1 MNKVL
6 RNSWA
11 LFLGM
16 GCIMMAYGF
25 QGSLLG
31 VRAVQEEFSLTSTG
45 FMMSGYFVG
54 YFIGAATIPNIISRV
69 GHIRVFAAFA
79 SLSSLVILMHSII
92 VNPLVWFFLRVLTG
106 ISMVCIYTVAESW
119 LNDRSSNK
127 NRGSVLSIYMVILYG
142 TMGIG
147 MFLLNFSSPLNFQ
160 PFILVSVI
168 TSAALIPIL
177 LTKKKPPTFKK
188 IQAMNLKDLY
198 EASPFGMI
206 SSLFYGTMGIG
217 MFLLNFSS
225 PLNFQPFIL
234 VSVITSIA
242 LIPILLTKKKPPTF
256 KRIKVM
262 TLKDL
267 YESSPF
273 GMVSSFFYGTI
284 QAALFTLLAVYA
296 TSMNFTI
303 LEISIVTFLLAISGA
318 ISQFPVGKISDMY
331 DRRKVIVF
339 SSFGAAAFAIF
350 TILVTRQMYLPGE
363 LATSKTWFYIFL
375 VLFSFCSLPM
385 FSLIL
390 AHTNDFIPKEKFV
403 AAGAGLQF
411 VFGLGAMS
419 GPFLC
424 SIFMDLVGPN
434 GFFVF
439 LFFFNSVIGLFGM
452 YRMKVRK
459 TVENPDSQ
467 FVAMPQTITPAGIE
481 LNPSTEHIEEPYS
494 DKVKEILERKG
505 VKYKKEDEQLKT
517 DNQVN

>member
-6 RNSWA
+6 KNSWA

-16 GCIMMAYGF
+16 GFIMMAYGF

-31 VRAVQEEFSLTSTG
+31 VRAVQEEFSLTATG
-45 FMMSGYFVG
+45 FMMSGYFIG

-79 SLSSLVILMHSII
+79 SLASLIILVHSILI
-92 VNPLVWFFLRVLTG
+92 HPFIWFLLRVLTG

-142 TMGIG
+142 SMGIG
-147 MFLLNFSSPLNFQ
+147 MFLLNFSTPKNFE

-168 TSAALIPIL
+168 TSVALIPIL

-188 IQAMNLKDLY
+188 INVMSFSELY
-198 EASPFGMI
+198 
-206 SSLFYGTMGIG
+206 
-217 MFLLNFSS
+217 
-225 PLNFQPFIL
+225 
-234 VSVITSIA
+234 
-242 LIPILLTKKKPPTF
+242 K
-256 KRIKVM
+256 
-262 TLKDL
+262 
-267 YESSPF
+267 SSPF

-284 QAALFTLLAVYA
+284 QSALFTLLAVYA

-303 LEISIVTFLLAISGA
+303 LEVSIVTFLLAVSGA
-318 ISQFPVGKISDMY
+318 VAQFPVGKISDVY
-331 DRRKVIVF
+331 DRRKVIIA
-339 SSFGAAAFAIF
+339 STFGAAIFAII
-350 TILVTRQMYLPGE
+350 TIFVSGQMYLPDG
-363 LATSKTWFYIFL
+363 LATSKTWFYIFFI
-375 VLFSFCSLPM
+375 LFSFCSLPM

-390 AHTNDFIPKEKFV
+390 AHTNDYITKDKFV

-411 VFGLGAMS
+411 TFGLGAIS

-424 SIFMDLVGPN
+424 SIFMDLVGSN

-439 LFFFNSVIGLFGM
+439 LFFFHSLIGAFGI
-452 YRMKVRK
+452 YRMRVRE

-481 LNPSTEHIEEPYS
+481 LNPTTEPIEEPI
-494 DKVKEILERKG
+494 KEENIEIK
-505 VKYKKEDEQLKT
+505 
-517 DNQVN
+517 

>member
-1 MNKVL
+1 MSKVL
-6 RNSWA
+6 KNSWA

-54 YFIGAATIPNIISRV
+54 YFIGAATIPNIISSV

-142 TMGIG
+142 SMGIG

-168 TSAALIPIL
+168 TSL
-177 LTKKKPPTFKK
+177 
-188 IQAMNLKDLY
+188 
-198 EASPFGMI
+198 
-206 SSLFYGTMGIG
+206 
-217 MFLLNFSS
+217 
-225 PLNFQPFIL
+225 
-234 VSVITSIA
+234 A

-339 SSFGAAAFAIF
+339 ATFGAAAFAII
-350 TILVTRQMYLPGE
+350 TILVTRQMYLPGG

-375 VLFSFCSLPM
+375 VLF
-385 FSLIL
+385 
-390 AHTNDFIPKEKFV
+390 
-403 AAGAGLQF
+403 
-411 VFGLGAMS
+411 
-419 GPFLC
+419 
-424 SIFMDLVGPN
+424 
-434 GFFVF
+434 
-439 LFFFNSVIGLFGM
+439 
-452 YRMKVRK
+452 
-459 TVENPDSQ
+459 
-467 FVAMPQTITPAGIE
+467 
-481 LNPSTEHIEEPYS
+481 
-494 DKVKEILERKG
+494 
-505 VKYKKEDEQLKT
+505 
-517 DNQVN
+517 

>member
-1 MNKVL
+1 MNKIL
-6 RNSWA
+6 KNSWA

-16 GCIMMAYGF
+16 GFIMMAYGF

-79 SLSSLVILMHSII
+79 SLASLVILIHSII
-92 VNPLVWFFLRVLTG
+92 INPFVWFLLRVMTG

-127 NRGSVLSIYMVILYG
+127 NRGSILSIYMVVLYG

-147 MFLLNFSSPLNFQ
+147 MFLLNFSSPKNFQ

-177 LTKKKPPTFKK
+177 LTKKKPPNFKK
-188 IQAMNLKDLY
+188 ITGLSLKDLY
-198 EASPFGMI
+198 DASPLG
-206 SSLFYGTMGIG
+206 
-217 MFLLNFSS
+217 
-225 PLNFQPFIL
+225 
-234 VSVITSIA
+234 A
-242 LIPILLTKKKPPTF
+242 
-256 KRIKVM
+256 
-262 TLKDL
+262 
-267 YESSPF
+267 
-273 GMVSSFFYGTI
+273 VSSFFYGTI
-284 QAALFTLLAVYA
+284 QSALFTLIAVYA

-303 LEISIVTFLLAISGA
+303 LEISIVTFLLAVSGSIA
-318 ISQFPVGKISDMY
+318 QFPIGKLSDIY
-331 DRRKVIVF
+331 DRRKVLVI
-339 SSFGAAAFAIF
+339 SSFGAALFAVIS
-350 TILVTRQMYLPGE
+350 IIVSRQMYLPDG
-363 LATSKTWFYIFL
+363 LATSKTLFYFFFI
-375 VLFSFCSLPM
+375 LFSFCSLPM

-390 AHTNDFIPKEKFV
+390 AHTNDNIAKEKFV

-411 VFGLGAMS
+411 IFGLGAMS

-424 SIFMDLVGPN
+424 SLFMDFVGPN

-439 LFFFNSVIGLFGM
+439 LFFFHSVIGFFGI
-452 YRMKVRK
+452 YRMSVRK
-459 TVENPDSQ
+459 TIENPDSQ

-505 VKYKKEDEQLKT
+505 VKYKKTETQK
-517 DNQVN
+517 Q

>member
-6 RNSWA
+6 KNSWA

-16 GCIMMAYGF
+16 GFLMMAYGF

-31 VRAVQEEFSLTSTG
+31 VRAVQEEFSLTATG

-79 SLSSLVILMHSII
+79 SLASLVILVHSILI
-92 VNPLVWFFLRVLTG
+92 NPFVWFLLRVLTG

-127 NRGSVLSIYMVILYG
+127 NRGSILSIYMVVLYG

-147 MFLLNFSSPLNFQ
+147 MFLLNFSSPKNFQ

-177 LTKKKPPTFKK
+177 LTKKKPPNFKK
-188 IQAMNLKDLY
+188 ITGLSLKDLY
-198 EASPFGMI
+198 NASPLG
-206 SSLFYGTMGIG
+206 
-217 MFLLNFSS
+217 
-225 PLNFQPFIL
+225 
-234 VSVITSIA
+234 A
-242 LIPILLTKKKPPTF
+242 
-256 KRIKVM
+256 
-262 TLKDL
+262 
-267 YESSPF
+267 
-273 GMVSSFFYGTI
+273 VSSFFYGTI
-284 QAALFTLLAVYA
+284 QSALFTLIAVYA

-303 LEISIVTFLLAISGA
+303 LEISIVTFLLAVSGSIA
-318 ISQFPVGKISDMY
+318 QFPIGKLSDIY
-331 DRRKVIVF
+331 DRRKVLVI
-339 SSFGAAAFAIF
+339 SSFGAALFAVIS
-350 TILVTRQMYLPGE
+350 IIVSRQMYLPDG
-363 LATSKTWFYIFL
+363 LATSKTLFYFFFI
-375 VLFSFCSLPM
+375 LFSFCSLPM

-390 AHTNDFIPKEKFV
+390 AHTNDNISKEKFV

-411 VFGLGAMS
+411 IFGLGAMS

-424 SIFMDLVGPN
+424 SLFMDFVGPN

-439 LFFFNSVIGLFGM
+439 LFFFHSVIGFFGI
-452 YRMKVRK
+452 YRMSVRK
-459 TVENPDSQ
+459 TIENPDSQ

-481 LNPSTEHIEEPYS
+481 LNPTTEHIEEPYS
-494 DKVKEILERKG
+494 EKVKEILERKG
-505 VKYKKEDEQLKT
+505 VKYKKEDQ
-517 DNQVN
+517 DQI